1 LVLLIVSIDQPIACI
16 NFNNVVNMKINF
28 LKSNTRK
35 VVFLLLSVIIGFVL
49 FKTFFDKPLPHNPK
63 VFGPPVKTQWKP
75 VGARAAGQHGYDVI
89 PEPDTFNAIHVNVV
103 NSDSVWGVAAPMF
116 ELDWVAEPAYF
127 VGNGPLFDNEGNLYF
142 SPQFYHGERVVLV
155 SLDAKT
161 GERRWTIPADN
172 EIQASSPAF
181 ILNDPENPGSQIIY
195 IVGFNRIMALRPDG
209 STIWSKA
216 TGLSLPP
223 SENGKKANTKFHS
236 LNYHPATDSLVSITK
251 AGALFAFSRKNG
263 ELIAPIGQVPG
274 APAISGKGTKIPK
287 FILNKVDP
295 LMDKAFGKTDAGLS
309 LFSSAV
315 NYIYG
320 GGGVVTNFFS
330 IDPDSS
336 RIYMAAT
343 AEDAADGTEDGRSEI
358 GAIYAIEL
366 IDDHNGGLEFQI
378 VNRATFQGG
387 TGSTPA
393 LSADGQRL
401 YVSDNVG
408 NVIALDSELAEL
420 WRVDVGEPL
429 VGSITVAADNN
440 ELYAVT
446 GSDVI
451 QLIDKGDHGSRAWT
465 AELTGFD
472 GYANVDVQS
481 NALTATATANG
492 VVIMIGG
499 GKKLL
504 GRTLMLHMGMGLLD
518 RETGKLRYFAEGRED
533 SLAMSVVAADGSIYV
548 AHSPL
553 RRAVGKAMYPDLTP
567 DVIGGIARFKPI
579 RLDLLARDAICAA
592 EARGA
597 NASTLN
603 QTNELAAI
611 NTDIRQIKVLMK
623 QAGNAI
629 TKAVK
634 DGDMTAEKASV
645 LNGLME
651 KSMLNLTPTNLPQAI
666 PDLATACA
674 QSDNRAREPGANT
687 TAKAK
692 AGQINARKG

>member
-1 LVLLIVSIDQPIACI
+1 MKTSALKRNTPKVVTLLLIAIVA
-16 NFNNVVNMKINF
+16 FAVYKI
-28 LKSNTRK
+28 
-35 VVFLLLSVIIGFVL
+35 
-49 FKTFFDKPLPHNPK
+49 FFDEGRPHNPK
-63 VFGPPVKTQWKP
+63 VFGPPEKTLWKP
-75 VGARAAGQHGYDVI
+75 VGARDVGLHSYDVI
-89 PEPDTFNAIHVNVV
+89 PEPDTFSAIHVNVA

-155 SLDAKT
+155 SLDGKT
-161 GERRWTIPADN
+161 GERRWAIPADN
-172 EIQASSPAF
+172 DIQASSAAF

-195 IVGFNRIMALRPDG
+195 IVGYNRLMALRPDG
-209 STIWSKA
+209 STLWSKD
-216 TGLSLPP
+216 TGLSIPASELSNP
-223 SENGKKANTKFHS
+223 SPSNKAKEKFHS
-236 LNYHPATDSLVSITK
+236 FNYHSATDSLVSITK
-251 AGALFAFSRKNG
+251 AGAMFAFSRKTG
-263 ELIAPIGQVPG
+263 ELIAPIGQIPG
-274 APAISGKGTKIPK
+274 APAISGNGTNIPD
-287 FILNKVDP
+287 FVLNKVDP

-309 LFSSAV
+309 LFTSAV

-343 AEDAADGTEDGRSEI
+343 AADADDGTEDGRSEL
-358 GAIYAIEL
+358 GAIYAL
-366 IDDHNGGLEFQI
+366 DLVDDGNGGLEFQ
-378 VNRATFQGG
+378 VLNRKTFQGG

-393 LSADGQRL
+393 LSADGHRL
-401 YVSDNVG
+401 YVSDNEG
-408 NVIALDSELAEL
+408 HVIALDSELSEV

-429 VGSITVAADNN
+429 VASITVSPDNN

-446 GSDVI
+446 ASDVI
-451 QLIDKGDHGSRAWT
+451 QLIDNGDHGSRTWT

-472 GYANVDVQS
+472 GYANVDVQA

-553 RRAVGKAMYPDLTP
+553 RRAVGKAMYPELTQ
-567 DVIGGIARFKPI
+567 DVTGGIARFKPI

-597 NASTLN
+597 NASTLD
-603 QTNELAAI
+603 QATELPAI
-611 NTDIRQIKVLMK
+611 NTDIRQIKVLLK
-623 QAGNAI
+623 QAGGAI
-629 TKAVK
+629 AKAVS
-634 DGDMTAEKASV
+634 DGDMTTENAGTLSNLTEQSAA
-645 LNGLME
+645 
-651 KSMLNLTPTNLPQAI
+651 NLTPAKLQHAVTEL
-666 PDLATACA
+666 TAACGIF
-674 QSDNRAREPGANT
+674 D
-687 TAKAK
+687 
-692 AGQINARKG
+692 

>member
-1 LVLLIVSIDQPIACI
+1 MKKILGLALVLGIGVFAVNSYLD
-16 NFNNVVNMKINF
+16 NN
-28 LKSNTRK
+28 R
-35 VVFLLLSVIIGFVL
+35 
-49 FKTFFDKPLPHNPK
+49 PHNPK
-63 VFGPPVKTQWKP
+63 VFGPPAKTQWKP
-75 VGARAAGQHGYDVI
+75 EGARAAGQHSFDVI
-89 PEPDTFNAIHVNVV
+89 PEPDTFNAIHVGVA

-155 SLDAKT
+155 SLDAQT
-161 GERRWTIPADN
+161 GQRRWTIPADS

-195 IVGFNRIMALRPDG
+195 IVGYNRIMALRPDG

-216 TGLSLPP
+216 TGLSIPP
-223 SENGKKANTKFHS
+223 SDSGDKARTKFHS

-251 AGALFAFSRKNG
+251 AGGLFAFSRKTG

-295 LMDKAFGKTDAGLS
+295 LMDKAFGKTDEGLS

-320 GGGVVTNFFS
+320 GGGIVTNFFS

-343 AEDAADGTEDGRSEI
+343 APDAEDGTEDGRSEL
-358 GAIYAIEL
+358 GAIYALDL
-366 IDDHNGGLEFQI
+366 IDDGDGGLEFK
-378 VNRATFQGG
+378 VLSRKTFQGG

-401 YVSDNVG
+401 YVSDNEG
-408 NVIALDSELAEL
+408 HVIALDSELAEV

-429 VGSITVAADNN
+429 VGSITVAPDNH

-446 GSDVI
+446 ANDVI
-451 QLIDKGDHGSRAWT
+451 QLIDNGDHGNRTWT

-481 NALTATATANG
+481 NALTATVTANG

-499 GKKLL
+499 GKTLL

-553 RRAVGKAMYPDLTP
+553 RRAVGKAMYPELTP
-567 DVIGGIARFKPI
+567 DITGGIARFKPI

-597 NASTLN
+597 NAGTLN
-603 QTNELAAI
+603 QSTDMAAI
-611 NTDIRQIKVLMK
+611 NTDIQQINVLLK

-629 TKAVK
+629 TKAVD
-634 DGDMTAEKASV
+634 DGDMTAEKASTLV
-645 LNGLME
+645 DLLE
-651 KSMLNLTPTNLPQAI
+651 QSAANLTPANLDVAVTEM
-666 PDLATACA
+666 AAACGMF
-674 QSDNRAREPGANT
+674 D
-687 TAKAK
+687 
-692 AGQINARKG
+692 

>member
-1 LVLLIVSIDQPIACI
+1 
-16 NFNNVVNMKINF
+16 MK
-28 LKSNTRK
+28 
-35 VVFLLLSVIIGFVL
+35 LSVKAVLSMVLVTTIGLVL
-49 FKTFFDKPLPHNPK
+49 FKTFIDEERPHNPK
-63 VFGPPVKTQWKP
+63 FFGPPEKTQWKP
-75 VGARAAGQHGYDVI
+75 IGARSAGQHSYDVI
-89 PEPDTFNAIHVNVV
+89 PEPDTFNAIHVGVA

-155 SLDAKT
+155 SLDGKT
-161 GERRWTIPADN
+161 GERRWAIPADN
-172 EIQASSPAF
+172 DIQASSPAF
-181 ILNDPENPGSQIIY
+181 ILNDPKNPGSQIIY
-195 IVGFNRIMALRPDG
+195 IVGYNRVMALRPDG

-216 TGLSLPP
+216 TGLNLPP
-223 SENGKKANTKFHS
+223 SENGKKPNAKFHS
-236 LNYHPATDSLVSITK
+236 FNYHPATDSLVSITK
-251 AGALFAFSRKNG
+251 AGALFAFSRKTG
-263 ELIAPIGQVPG
+263 ELIAAVGQIPG

-287 FILNKVDP
+287 LVLNKVDP
-295 LMDKAFGKTDAGLS
+295 LMDKAFGKTDEGLS

-343 AEDAADGTEDGRSEI
+343 APDAEDGTEDGRSEV
-358 GAIYAIEL
+358 GAIYAL
-366 IDDHNGGLEFQI
+366 DLVNDGNGGLKFQ
-378 VNRATFQGG
+378 VLNRKTFQGG

-393 LSADGQRL
+393 LSADGHRV
-401 YVSDNVG
+401 YVSDNEG
-408 NVIALDSELAEL
+408 NIIALNSELDQVWKL
-420 WRVDVGEPL
+420 DVGEPL
-429 VGSITVAADNN
+429 VGSITVSPDNN

-446 GSDVI
+446 ASDVI

-465 AELTGFD
+465 AQLTGFD

-481 NALTATATANG
+481 NALTATVTANG

-553 RRAVGKAMYPDLTP
+553 RRAAGKAIYPELTPDLT
-567 DVIGGIARFKPI
+567 GGIARFKPI
-579 RLDLLARDAICAA
+579 RLDLLVRDAICAA

-597 NASTLN
+597 NARTLS
-603 QTNELAAI
+603 QTTELAAI
-611 NTDIRQIKVLMK
+611 DTDIRQIRVLIK
-623 QAGNAI
+623 QANGAI
-629 TKAVK
+629 TKAVS
-634 DGDMTAEKASV
+634 DGDMTAENAGTLVNLLEQSAA
-645 LNGLME
+645 
-651 KSMLNLTPTNLPQAI
+651 NLTLANLEYAVVEM
-666 PDLATACA
+666 AAACA
-674 QSDNRAREPGANT
+674 TFD
-687 TAKAK
+687 
-692 AGQINARKG
+692 

>member
-1 LVLLIVSIDQPIACI
+1 MKTSALKRNTWKVVALLLIAIVGFA
-16 NFNNVVNMKINF
+16 
-28 LKSNTRK
+28 
-35 VVFLLLSVIIGFVL
+35 VFKF
-49 FKTFFDKPLPHNPK
+49 FFDDGRPHNPRI
-63 VFGPPVKTQWKP
+63 FGPPEKTQWKP
-75 VGARAAGQHGYDVI
+75 VGARAAGQHSYDVI
-89 PEPDTFNAIHVNVV
+89 PEPDTFSAIHVNVA

-116 ELDWVAEPAYF
+116 ELDWVAEPSYF

-155 SLDAKT
+155 SLDGQT
-161 GERRWTIPADN
+161 GERRWAIPADN
-172 EIQASSPAF
+172 DIQASSPAF

-195 IVGFNRIMALRPDG
+195 IVGYNRVMALRPDG

-216 TGLSLPP
+216 TGLSIPA
-223 SENGKKANTKFHS
+223 SEVSNKSKGKFHS
-236 LNYHPATDSLVSITK
+236 FNYHPATDSLVSITK
-251 AGALFAFSRKNG
+251 AGALFAFSRKTG
-263 ELIAPIGQVPG
+263 ELIAPIGQIPG
-274 APAISGKGTKIPK
+274 APAISGKGTNIPE
-287 FILNKVDP
+287 FVLNKVDP
-295 LMDKAFGKTDAGLS
+295 LMDKAFGKTDEGLS

-320 GGGVVTNFFS
+320 GGGIVTNYFS

-343 AEDAADGTEDGRSEI
+343 APDAEDGTEDGRSEL
-358 GAIYAIEL
+358 GAIYAL
-366 IDDHNGGLEFQI
+366 DLVDDGNGGLEFQ
-378 VNRATFQGG
+378 VLNRKTFQGG

-393 LSADGQRL
+393 LSADGHRL
-401 YVSDNVG
+401 YVSDNEG
-408 NVIALDSELAEL
+408 HVIALDSELGEV

-429 VGSITVAADNN
+429 VGSITVSPDNN

-446 GSDVI
+446 ASDVI

-465 AELTGFD
+465 AQLSGFD

-481 NALTATATANG
+481 NALTATVTANG

-499 GKKLL
+499 GKTLL

-553 RRAVGKAMYPDLTP
+553 RRAVGKAMYPDLTA
-567 DVIGGIARFKPI
+567 DITGGIARFKPI

-592 EARGA
+592 EVRGA
-597 NASTLN
+597 NAGTLN
-603 QTNELAAI
+603 HTTELAAI
-611 NTDIRQIKVLMK
+611 NTDIRQIKVLLK

-629 TKAVK
+629 TKAVS
-634 DGDMTAEKASV
+634 DGDMAADKAS
-645 LNGLME
+645 
-651 KSMLNLTPTNLPQAI
+651 MLDNLLEQGTGNLTRASLEQAVS
-666 PDLATACA
+666 DLASACA
-674 QSDNRAREPGANT
+674 MLD
-687 TAKAK
+687 
-692 AGQINARKG
+692 

>member
-1 LVLLIVSIDQPIACI
+1 MKSKVKKILGLAVLLLV
-16 NFNNVVNMKINF
+16 
-28 LKSNTRK
+28 
-35 VVFLLLSVIIGFVL
+35 
-49 FKTFFDKPLPHNPK
+49 TFFAVKAYLDNNRPHNPK
-63 VFGPPVKTQWKP
+63 VFGPPEKTQWKP

-89 PEPDTFNAIHVNVV
+89 PEPDTFNAIHVDVA

-127 VGNGPLFDNEGNLYF
+127 VGNGPLFDNAGNLYL

-155 SLDAKT
+155 SLDAQT
-161 GERRWTIPADN
+161 GKRRWAIPADN
-172 EIQASSPAF
+172 DIQASSPAF

-195 IVGFNRIMALRPDG
+195 IVGYNRVMALRPDG
-209 STIWSKA
+209 STVWSKA

-223 SENGKKANTKFHS
+223 SKDGKKTIVKFHS
-236 LNYHPATDSLVSITK
+236 FNYHPATDSLISITK
-251 AGALFAFSRKNG
+251 DGALFAFSRKSG
-263 ELIAPIGQVPG
+263 ELIAAIGQVPG
-274 APAISGKGTKIPK
+274 APAISGNGTNIPTFVLK
-287 FILNKVDP
+287 KVDP
-295 LMDKAFGKTDAGLS
+295 LMDKAFGKTDDGLS
-309 LFSSAV
+309 LFSAAV
-315 NYIYG
+315 SYIYG

-336 RIYMAAT
+336 RIFMAAT
-343 AEDAADGTEDGRSEI
+343 AEDKEDGTEDGRSEI
-358 GAIYAIEL
+358 GAIYAL
-366 IDDHNGGLEFQI
+366 DLVDDGNGGLMFQI
-378 VNRATFQGG
+378 LNRKTFHGG

-401 YVSDNVG
+401 YVSDNAG
-408 NVIALDSELAEL
+408 NVIALDSELNEV

-429 VGSITVAADNN
+429 VGSISVAPDNH

-446 GSDVI
+446 SSDVI
-451 QLIDKGDHGSRAWT
+451 KLFDNGDSGSVSWKG
-465 AELTGFD
+465 ELNGFD

-481 NALTATATANG
+481 NALTATVTANG
-492 VVIMIGG
+492 VVVMIGG
-499 GKKLL
+499 GKTLL

-553 RRAVGKAMYPDLTP
+553 RRAVGKAMYPELTQ

-592 EARGA
+592 EARAA

-603 QTNELAAI
+603 KTTELAAI

-634 DGDMTAEKASV
+634 DGDIIAEKASA
-645 LNGLME
+645 LNNLLE
-651 KSMLNLTPTNLPQAI
+651 KTAPNLSPANLPQAT
-666 PDLATACA
+666 PDLAAACT
-674 QSDNRAREPGANT
+674 QFD
-687 TAKAK
+687 
-692 AGQINARKG
+692 

>member
-1 LVLLIVSIDQPIACI
+1 MSALKTSTRKIVGLLLIAIVGFAV
-16 NFNNVVNMKINF
+16 FKI
-28 LKSNTRK
+28 
-35 VVFLLLSVIIGFVL
+35 
-49 FKTFFDKPLPHNPK
+49 FFDEGRPHNPK
-63 VFGPPVKTQWKP
+63 VFNPPEKTQWKP
-75 VGARAAGQHGYDVI
+75 VGARAAGNHNYDII
-89 PEPDTFNAIHVNVV
+89 PEPTTFSAIHVNVA

-116 ELDWVAEPAYF
+116 ELDWVAEPEYF

-155 SLDAKT
+155 SLDGKT
-161 GERRWTIPADN
+161 GERRWVIPADN
-172 EIQASSPAF
+172 DIQASSPAF

-195 IVGFNRIMALRPDG
+195 IVGYNRVMALRPDG
-209 STIWSKA
+209 SIIWSKA
-216 TGLSLPP
+216 TGLNIPAQEMS
-223 SENGKKANTKFHS
+223 NKTKGKFHS
-236 LNYHPATDSLVSITK
+236 FNYHPATDSLVSITK
-251 AGALFAFSRKNG
+251 AGALFAYSRKTG
-263 ELIAPIGQVPG
+263 ELITPIGQIPG
-274 APAISGKGTKIPK
+274 APAISGNGTNIPG
-287 FILNKVDP
+287 FVLNKVDP
-295 LMDKAFGKTDAGLS
+295 LMDKAFGKTDEGLS
-309 LFSSAV
+309 LFSAAV

-330 IDPDSS
+330 IDPDTS

-343 AEDAADGTEDGRSEI
+343 APDAEDGTEDGRSEL
-358 GAIYAIEL
+358 GAIYAL
-366 IDDHNGGLEFQI
+366 DLVDDGNGGLEFQ
-378 VNRATFQGG
+378 VLNRKTFQGG

-393 LSADGQRL
+393 LSADGHRL
-401 YVSDNVG
+401 YVSDNEG
-408 NVIALDSELAEL
+408 HVIALDSELAEV

-446 GSDVI
+446 AKDVI
-451 QLIDKGDHGSRAWT
+451 QLIDNGDSGTRAWT

-481 NALTATATANG
+481 NALTATVTANG

-499 GKKLL
+499 GKSLL

-553 RRAVGKAMYPDLTP
+553 RRAVGKAIYPELTQ
-567 DVIGGIARFKPI
+567 DVTGGIARFKPI

-603 QTNELAAI
+603 PSTEQAAI
-611 NTDIRQIKVLMK
+611 DTDIRQIKVLLK
-623 QAGNAI
+623 QASHAI
-629 TKAVK
+629 TKAAD
-634 DGDMTAEKASV
+634 DGDMTAEKAST
-645 LNGLME
+645 LGNLLEQGTA
-651 KSMLNLTPTNLPQAI
+651 NLTRASLEQVVSS
-666 PDLATACA
+666 LASACTMF
-674 QSDNRAREPGANT
+674 D
-687 TAKAK
+687 
-692 AGQINARKG
+692 